1 MHGVIGSL
9 SKGGGAWG
17 HCLRVAVHGVIGS
30 LSKVHGAIGSLSK
43 GGAWCNRVI
52 V

>member
-9 SKGGGAWG
+9 SKGGGAW
-17 HCLRVAVHGVIGS
+17 CL
-30 LSKVHGAIGSLSK
+30 IGSLSK
-43 GGAWCNRVI
+43 GGGAWCNNRVI

>member
-9 SKGGGAWG
+9 SKG

-30 LSKVHGAIGSLSK
+30 LSKG